1 MKLTNGLDE
10 KQLLDQANRIAELN
24 DRIRRVPDKTER
36 QRING
41 ADLSASTP
49 RTESNN
55 FRILSGAEVNI
66 MRDGSLDIANNVLDK
81 LDIVGADYSF

>member
-1 MKLTNGLDE
+1 M
-10 KQLLDQANRIAELN
+10 
-24 DRIRRVPDKTER
+24 PDKTER

-49 RTESNN
+49 RTKPNN

-66 MRDGSLDIANNVLDK
+66 MRDGSLDIAKNVLDK
-81 LDIVGADYSF
+81 LDIEGSD